1 MIADI
6 LIKNASELVTAQG
19 ATGGPKTRDGLQN
32 LGIIRNGAV
41 ATKGAEI
48 IAVGKTDEVLASIK
62 LARTTIDAA
71 DKTVLPGFVDCH
83 THLVFAG
90 SREDEFIQKIEG
102 KSYLEIMQRNGG
114 IHSTVEKTREALAS
128 PQGLMRRARALLDKM
143 LAFGTTTVEI
153 KTGYGLSTESELG
166 LLKIIASLNDTH
178 PVEIVPTF
186 LGAHAFPKEH
196 KERKADYIQLVL
208 GMLEQVKADG
218 LAEYCDVFVE
228 VGAFSPAEA
237 RTILEQ
243 ARKQG
248 LKLKLHAGEF
258 NDIGGAEL
266 GAELGAT
273 SIDHLD
279 YISQR
284 GIELMA
290 ENKTMGVLLPGV
302 PFHLMTNKYA
312 PARTLINAGVPIA
325 LATDFNPGSC
335 PTLSMQ
341 MIIALACRQLKMT
354 PAEAINAATINAA
367 YALDRGDRIGS
378 IETGKKADIIV
389 LDIPNHQ
396 QLPYWFGVNLV
407 TQVVKSGVVIRGEI
421 VRTSC
426 G

>member
-6 LIKNASELVTAQG
+6 LIRNASELVTARG
-19 ATGGPKTRDGLQN
+19 TSGGPKTKEGMVD
-32 LGIIRNGAV
+32 LGIIRNGAL
-41 ATKGAEI
+41 AI
-48 IAVGKTDEVLASIK
+48 VGKEIVTVGETDEVLATISR
-62 LARTTIDAA
+62 ARTVIDAT
-71 DKTVLPGFVDCH
+71 DRIVLPGFVDCH
-83 THLVFAG
+83 THLVFGG

-102 KSYLEIMQRNGG
+102 RSYLEIMQRNGG
-114 IHSTVEKTREALAS
+114 ILSTVEKTREALAS
-128 PQGLMRRARALLDKM
+128 PRALVNRAQAFLSKM
-143 LAFGTTTVEI
+143 LAFGTTTAEI
-153 KTGYGLSTESELG
+153 KTGYGLSAESELG
-166 LLKIIASLNDTH
+166 LLKIIAGLKESQ
-178 PVEIVPTF
+178 PVDVVPTF
-186 LGAHAFPKEH
+186 LGAHAFPKEY
-196 KERKADYIQLVL
+196 KESKADYIQLVL
-208 GMLEQVKADG
+208 GMLERVKAEG

-228 VGAFSPAEA
+228 VGAFSASEA

-243 ARKQG
+243 AKEQG

-266 GAELGAT
+266 GAELGVT

-279 YISQR
+279 HISER
-284 GIELMA
+284 GMQLMA
-290 ENKTMGVLLPGV
+290 EKKTIGVLLPGV

-312 PARTLINAGVPIA
+312 PARRLSEAGVPIA

-378 IETGKKADIIV
+378 IEVGKRADIIV
-389 LDIPNHQ
+389 LDIPRHQ

-407 TQVVKSGVVIRGEI
+407 ARVVKNGVITE
-421 VRTSC
+421 
-426 G
+426 